1 MAAKKKNESAAEEKQ
16 QQSAAEPER
25 QPEAEVKSEPE
36 KAPEPQQD
44 ANDKYLRLLAEYD
57 NYRKRSAKERDN
69 IYTDVRTETV
79 KKFLPVYDNL
89 ERALAVQTADEAF
102 RRGVEMTFNQLCEV
116 MAKLGVEPI
125 EAVGKTFDPTMHNAV
140 MHVQD
145 EALGENTVVEE
156 FQKGFRIGD
165 KVIRFSMV
173 KVAN

>member
-1 MAAKKKNESAAEEKQ
+1 MAAKKKNDSAAEEKKQ
-16 QQSAAEPER
+16 QQEIPEQEQPSEAA
-25 QPEAEVKSEPE
+25 AEPE

-57 NYRKRSAKERDN
+57 NYRKRSVKERDS
-69 IYTDVRTETV
+69 IYTDVRMETV

-116 MAKLGVEPI
+116 MGKLGVEPI
-125 EAVGKTFDPTMHNAV
+125 EAVGKPFDPTMHNAV

-145 EALGENTVVEE
+145 EALGESTVVEE

-165 KVIRFSMV
+165 RVIRFSMV